1 MWRITAGHA
10 NPSSQSAA
18 GSQNPHF
25 LSGHACSKSSGLR
38 VIYYWHEP
46 GSVILLLL
54 AYPKNEQENL
64 TPAQLKVFKSI
75 IETEFP

>member
-1 MWRITAGHA
+1 VENSGRTCKSKFSVSRWF
-10 NPSSQSAA
+10 SKSAF
-18 GSQNPHF
+18 F
-25 LSGHACSKSSGLR
+25 LSGHACGKSSGLS
-38 VIYYWHEP
+38 VIYYWLEP

-64 TPAQLKVFKSI
+64 TPAQLKILKSM